1 MKIFFRL
8 VLLITLFFNGQV
20 FAKSFNVLVLPADLL
35 EVRENY
41 YAFDE
46 VSEIISSDVISNF
59 SKNTQIISSDLYSVR
74 EKMSA
79 NSNLKA
85 LTSATL
91 QKYKNS
97 GTIDYPAFK
106 KISKDFNCY
115 SVLIISSSAVTSHN
129 NLKRSLW
136 DILDISSAFNIAYPY
151 TIETNAVLLDTVN
164 DLVMWSGNYSKKAV
178 NNEDMF
184 SAKNYAE
191 ANAHLENVRM
201 YSKDILAK
209 DISQNVILRFFPKTI
224 RPVDKKYTE
233 GEAGGSL
240 RYERTIPVITRPD
253 KSVPELGKDNYGEMI
268 FGI

>member
-1 MKIFFRL
+1 MKMFLRL
-8 VLLITLFFNGQV
+8 VLLIMLSFNGQV
-20 FAKSFNVLVLPADLL
+20 FAKSFNVLVLPVDLL

-46 VSEIISSDVISNF
+46 VSEIAGNDVILNF
-59 SKNTQIISSDLYSVR
+59 SKNANINSPDIYFVR
-74 EKMSA
+74 EKLSS
-79 NSNLKA
+79 NSSLKG
-85 LTSATL
+85 LTLITL

-97 GTIDYPAFK
+97 GTIDYPALK
-106 KISKDFNCY
+106 KISKEFDCY

-129 NLKRSLW
+129 SLKRSLW
-136 DILDISSAFNIAYPY
+136 DILDISSAFNIAYHY
-151 TIETNAVLLDTVN
+151 TLETNAVLLDTVN

-178 NNEDMF
+178 NNNEMF
-184 SAKNYAE
+184 TAKNYAQ
-191 ANAHLENVRM
+191 ANAHLENIRM

-209 DISQNVILRFFPKTI
+209 DISQNVTLRFFPKTI

-233 GEAGGSL
+233 GEAGGAL